1 MEIALLSS
9 ILVIA
14 MLLMLAFGVWVSL
27 SLVAVGILGLML
39 NDNGQIGLLFGTTTW
54 GSSTAWTLTALP
66 MFIWMGEILFR
77 TRLSSDLFE
86 GLAPWLER
94 LPGKLLHVNVLSCG
108 IFAAVSGSSAAT
120 AATIGRMTL
129 PELKNSGYSDKMS
142 IGTLAGSGTLGL
154 LIPPSIILI
163 VYGVAAE
170 VSIARLFIA
179 GALPGLLLVSL
190 FMGYIAIWALLNKD
204 QVPTQNAESRTLAFK
219 LNALKK
225 LLPIVLLI
233 GFVLGSI
240 YGGFTTPTEAAALG
254 VFGALILAFFTGT
267 LTLDSFKES
276 LLGGV
281 KSSCMIGLILVGAHF
296 LTLAMGF
303 LGIPRMLASGIAD
316 LGLTSFQLIVCLTIL
331 FVILGCFLDGISV
344 VVLTVAVVM
353 PMVQQAGIDL
363 LWFGIFIVLVV
374 EMSQITPPV
383 GFNLFVIQS
392 LTGKDIFYVA
402 KAALP
407 FFLLI
412 LLALILIYIF
422 PEIATYLPN
431 TMSQR

>member
-1 MEIALLSS
+1 MEPMTLSIVLAIS
-9 ILVIA
+9 
-14 MLLMLAFGVWVSL
+14 MLLMLAVGVWVSL
-27 SLVAVGILGLML
+27 ALVGVAVLGLML
-39 NDNGQIGLLFGTTTW
+39 SGNEQIGLLFGTSSW
-54 GSSTAWTLTALP
+54 GASTAWSLTALP
-66 MFIWMGEILFR
+66 MFIWMGEVLFR
-77 TRLSSDLFE
+77 TRLSSDLFK
-86 GLAPWLER
+86 GLAPWLGG

-129 PELKNSGYSDKMS
+129 PELKAQGYSDRMAV
-142 IGTLAGSGTLGL
+142 GTLAGSGTLGL

-170 VSIARLFIA
+170 VSIGRLFIA
-179 GALPGLLLVSL
+179 GALPGLLLVVL
-190 FMGYIAIWALLNKD
+190 FMGYTMVWAMMHKDELPEHTRD
-204 QVPTQNAESRTLAFK
+204 QVSLAAK
-219 LNALKK
+219 VAALRK
-225 LLPIVLLI
+225 LLPIMGLI

-254 VFGALILAFFTGT
+254 VFGALVLAAVTGS
-267 LTLDSFKES
+267 LSIESFKQS
-276 LLGGV
+276 LLGAV

-303 LGIPRMLASGIAD
+303 LGIPRALTEWIGT
-316 LGLTSFQLIVCLTIL
+316 LGLTPFELLIYLTVL

-344 VVLTVAVVM
+344 VVLTVAVVL

-363 LWFGIFIVLVV
+363 LWFGIYIVLVV

-383 GFNLFVIQS
+383 GFNLFVIQA
-392 LTGKDIFYVA
+392 LTGKNILYVA

-412 LLALILIYIF
+412 LLAIVLIYWF
-422 PEIATYLPN
+422 PEIVTYLPT
-431 TMSQR
+431 TMTQR

>member
-1 MEIALLSS
+1 MDLTLIS
-9 ILVIA
+9 IILAVGMLA
-14 MLLMLAFGVWVSL
+14 MLALGVWVSFTL
-27 SLVAVGILGLML
+27 IFIGGLGLIL
-39 NDNGQIGLLFGTTTW
+39 SENYQIGLLFSTSSW
-54 GSSTAWTLTALP
+54 GASTSWSLTALP
-66 MFIWMGEILFR
+66 LFIWMGEILFR
-77 TRLSSDLFE
+77 TRLSEDLFK
-86 GLAPWLER
+86 GLSPWLSGV
-94 LPGKLLHVNVLSCG
+94 PGKLFHVNILSCG

-129 PELKNSGYSDKMS
+129 PELKKQGYSERMA

-190 FMGYIAIWALLNKD
+190 FMGYTMIWGLLHKD
-204 QVPTQNAESRTLAFK
+204 ELPQTKTEHISWNTRFK
-219 LNALKK
+219 ALKQ
-225 LLPIVLLI
+225 LLPVMGLI

-240 YGGFTTPTEAAALG
+240 YGGITTPTEAAAIG
-254 VFGALILAFFTGT
+254 VTGALIIAAVTGS
-267 LTLDSFKES
+267 LNVSSFMES
-276 LLGGV
+276 LMGAV
-281 KSSCMIGLILVGAHF
+281 KSACMITFILIGAHF

-303 LGIPRMLASGIAD
+303 LGIPKELAVWIGSMNLSPMELI
-316 LGLTSFQLIVCLTIL
+316 LYLTVL

-344 VVLTVAVVM
+344 VVLTVAVVL
-353 PMVQQAGIDL
+353 PMVDAAGIDL

-383 GFNLFVIQS
+383 GFNLFVIQA
-392 LTGKDIFYVA
+392 LTGKNILYVA
-402 KAALP
+402 RAALP

-412 LLALILIYIF
+412 ALAIALVTLF
-422 PEIATYLPN
+422 PEIVTYLPT

>member
-1 MEIALLSS
+1 MEPMTLSIVLAIS
-9 ILVIA
+9 
-14 MLLMLAFGVWVSL
+14 MLLMLALGVWVSL
-27 SLVAVGILGLML
+27 ALVGVAVLGLML
-39 NDNGQIGLLFGTTTW
+39 SGNEQIGLLFGTSSW
-54 GSSTAWTLTALP
+54 GASTAWSLTALP
-66 MFIWMGEILFR
+66 MFIWMGEVLFR
-77 TRLSSDLFE
+77 TRLSSDLFK
-86 GLAPWLER
+86 GLAPWLGG

-129 PELKNSGYSDKMS
+129 PELKAQGYSDRMAV
-142 IGTLAGSGTLGL
+142 GTLAGSGTLGL

-170 VSIARLFIA
+170 VSIGRLFIA
-179 GALPGLLLVSL
+179 GALPGLLLVVL
-190 FMGYIAIWALLNKD
+190 FMGYTMVWAMMHKDELPEHTRD
-204 QVPTQNAESRTLAFK
+204 QVSLAAK
-219 LNALKK
+219 VAALRK
-225 LLPIVLLI
+225 LLPIMGLI

-254 VFGALILAFFTGT
+254 VFGALVLAAVTGS
-267 LTLDSFKES
+267 LSIESFKQS
-276 LLGGV
+276 LLGAV

-303 LGIPRMLASGIAD
+303 LGIPRALTEWIGT
-316 LGLTSFQLIVCLTIL
+316 LGLTPFELLIYLTVL

-344 VVLTVAVVM
+344 VVLTVAVVL

-363 LWFGIFIVLVV
+363 LWFGIYIVLVV

-383 GFNLFVIQS
+383 GFNLFVIQA
-392 LTGKDIFYVA
+392 LTGKNILYVA

-412 LLALILIYIF
+412 LLAIVLIYWF
-422 PEIATYLPN
+422 PEIVTYLPT
-431 TMSQR
+431 TMTQR